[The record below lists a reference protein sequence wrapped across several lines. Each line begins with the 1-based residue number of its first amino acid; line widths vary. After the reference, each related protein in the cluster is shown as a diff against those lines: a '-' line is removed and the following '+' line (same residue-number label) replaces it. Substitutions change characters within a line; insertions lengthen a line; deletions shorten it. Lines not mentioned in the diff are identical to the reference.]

1 MMGAPIAR
9 DISVDAYDGICRDI
23 REQPKWRADADTD
36 CDYYDGAQL
45 SAEVMQRLKNAGIPQ
60 QDSNLIK
67 PTINAV
73 LGLEARSRT
82 DYRITADDE
91 SQAEIAQALSA
102 KIKEVET
109 EARADRAMSDAY
121 SSMIRAGIGW
131 VEVSREFD
139 PLKYPYR
146 VREVHRNDIYW
157 DWTSREPDLS
167 DARYLRR
174 DKWVDKSQAAMMFP
188 DHSELVENAWN
199 GWANTDVYDGTDA
212 HMVRAYEVEQ
222 AWGRVHE
229 DYLNRNAGMVRLSE
243 LWYRHY
249 EEGYVLALPDGNTL
263 EYREDNPYHVAALTQ
278 GLVKAQRTLMQRIR
292 VAIWLGPHK
301 LIDSP
306 SPFPHGNFPYIPF
319 WCFRKDR
326 SRTPYGLVR
335 DMRGPQD
342 QIIDLDI
349 LLYEILNSVKVEIDN
364 DALDLSQNTY
374 QEVAQNISSLRSMTV
389 LNANRRNANGFRV
402 TREHAL
408 ASQVF
413 QLVQER
419 KRRIEEVGG
428 VYRAMLGASTEA
440 NSGIAISNLVEQGS
454 TILAEPNDNFRYARR
469 LVGQQLLAMLI
480 ADLAG
485 KTSTIAVN
493 EGVSRKLVYFN
504 RQVMT
509 DTGPALENDVTTA
522 QVKVVLEDIPATPS
536 FRAQQLQAFS
546 RVVQSAP
553 PAYQKV
559 LYPAMLELSDVPNR
573 HELADQLRQVAGI
586 GDGANKPDPQIRQR
600 H

>member
-1 MMGAPIAR
+1 
-9 DISVDAYDGICRDI
+9 
-23 REQPKWRADADTD
+23 
-36 CDYYDGAQL
+36 
-45 SAEVMQRLKNAGIPQ
+45 
-60 QDSNLIK
+60 
-67 PTINAV
+67 
-73 LGLEARSRT
+73 
-82 DYRITADDE
+82 
-91 SQAEIAQALSA
+91 
-102 KIKEVET
+102 
-109 EARADRAMSDAY
+109 
-121 SSMIRAGIGW
+121 
-131 VEVSREFD
+131 
-139 PLKYPYR
+139 
-146 VREVHRNDIYW
+146 
-157 DWTSREPDLS
+157 
-167 DARYLRR
+167 
-174 DKWVDKSQAAMMFP
+174 MMFS
-188 DHSELVENAWN
+188 DQSALVENAWN
-199 GWANTDVYDGTDA
+199 GWANTDVYDGNDTRMA
-212 HMVRAYEVEQ
+212 RAYEVEQ
-222 AWGRVHE
+222 TWGRNQD

-249 EEGYVLALPDGNTL
+249 EDAHVLALPDGRAL
-263 EYREDNPYHVAALTQ
+263 EYREDNPYHAAALTQ
-278 GLVKAQRTLMQRIR
+278 GLVQVQKALLQRVRMS
-292 VAIWLGPHK
+292 IWLGPHK
-301 LIDSP
+301 LMDAP
-306 SPFPHGNFPYIPF
+306 SPFPHGDFPYVPF

-326 SRTPYGLVR
+326 SRAPYGLIR

-428 VYRAMLGASTEA
+428 VYRAMLGASTA
-440 NSGIAISNLVEQGS
+440 ASSGIAISNLVEQGS
-454 TILAEPNDNFRYARR
+454 TVLAEPNDNFRYARR
-469 LVGQQLLAMLI
+469 LVGQQLLAILI

-485 KTSTIAVN
+485 KPSAIAVN
-493 EGVSRKLVYFN
+493 QGTSRKLVYFN

-509 DTGPALENDVTTA
+509 DAGPALENDVTTA

-546 RVVQSAP
+546 QVVQSAP
-553 PAYQKV
+553 PAYQKI

-573 HELADQLRQVAGI
+573 HELADQLRQVAGMT
-586 GDGANKPDPQIRQR
+586 GPDPQRQ
-600 H
+600 